1 MQFADALATERSE
14 DEAIQKLNGDKF
26 SFAPSIITKPPLPGS
41 SAILHSIPASATNPG
56 VVYRQAGD
64 KFLLIEYGPL
74 MLDFALRFRAHLLM
88 EWFKKN
94 PVAGVIELS
103 PGVRSLQ
110 INFDSRVISLE
121 KLLEVLVAAENELPA
136 VETLDVPTRI
146 VRMPLSY
153 DDAACRLTIEKY
165 MQGVRAK
172 APWLPSNIEF
182 IRRMNGLDSVDQ
194 VHETVFNAS
203 YLVLGL
209 GDVYLG
215 APCAVPVDPR
225 HRFVTTKYNPAR
237 TFTVEN
243 VVGIGGVYMCI
254 YGMEGPGGY
263 QLFGRTAQIWNTYRT
278 TQEFEPGKPWL
289 LRFFDQVKFY
299 PVSAKELLD
308 FRQKFLHGQVQLD
321 IEEGTF
327 SFPQYRKF
335 LQDNEPS
342 ITKFRHQQQKAFAEE
357 RERWAAD
364 GSGAVAA
371 EPETEPVTDELTA
384 PPNGQLIASPITGN
398 VWSVLAKE
406 GDRVTAGQKVIV
418 VEAMKME
425 VGVEAPFAGIIKKIA
440 VAPGKLVNAG
450 QPLAIIE
457 KENA

>member
-1 MQFADALATERSE
+1 
-14 DEAIQKLNGDKF
+14 
-26 SFAPSIITKPPLPGS
+26 
-41 SAILHSIPASATNPG
+41 
-56 VVYRQAGD
+56 
-64 KFLLIEYGPL
+64 
-74 MLDFALRFRAHLLM
+74 M

-110 INFDSRVISLE
+110 VNFDSRVISLE
-121 KLLEVLVAAENELPA
+121 KLLEILVAAENELPS

-194 VHETVFNAS
+194 VHETVFNAN

-263 QLFGRTAQIWNTYRT
+263 QLFGRTAQIWNTYRST
-278 TQEFEPGKPWL
+278 REFEPGKPWL
-289 LRFFDQVKFY
+289 LRFFDQIQFY

-308 FRQKFLHGQVQLD
+308 FRQSFLHGQVQLD
-321 IEEGTF
+321 IKEETF
-327 SFPQYRKF
+327 SFANYRKF
-335 LQDNEPS
+335 LHDNETS
-342 ITKFRHQQQKAFAEE
+342 ITKFRGRQQKAFAEE

-364 GSGAVAA
+364 GSGAVAV
-371 EPETEPVTDELTA
+371 ETEPEAADEIVV
-384 PPNGQLIASPITGN
+384 PPNCELAASPITGN
-398 VWSVLAKE
+398 VWAVLVKE
-406 GDRVTAGQKVIV
+406 GDTVTAGQKIIV

-425 VGVEAPFAGIIKKIA
+425 VGVEAPVAGIVKKVA
-440 VAPGKLVNAG
+440 VTPGTLVMAG
-450 QPLAIIE
+450 QALVVVE
-457 KENA
+457 KV